1 MANGMNL
8 RRTRAV
14 ARKEILH
21 VLRDPRSL
29 IMALA
34 IPMVMLLL
42 FGYALSLDVDR
53 IPTLV
58 LDGDGTP
65 ESRALVERF
74 RGSRYFQILGFAEDY
89 AAIEREMDRNR
100 ILLGLVIPPGYSRSL
115 LSGEE
120 ATVQALLDG
129 SDSNT
134 ASIALGYVE
143 ALVGAY
149 ALDLRSEAL
158 QRLGGGTLELPVEP
172 QLRVWYNS
180 ELKSK
185 NYIVPGLIAVIMM
198 IIAALLTSLTIAR
211 EWEMGTMEQ
220 LLSTP
225 VRPAELVLGKM
236 TAYFTIGMVDM
247 AIALSVGVFL
257 FSVPLRGSVLFLFV
271 TCGVFLFG
279 ALCWGILLSALA
291 RSQLLAYQMGMI
303 TSFLPAFLLSGFV
316 YAIENMPTVVQVVTY
331 LVPARY
337 FITAL
342 RGIFLKGI
350 GPEVV
355 AAELAFLLAYAAATF
370 FIATRK
376 VSRKIA

>member
-1 MANGMNL
+1 
-8 RRTRAV
+8 
-14 ARKEILH
+14 
-21 VLRDPRSL
+21 
-29 IMALA
+29 MALA

-53 IPTLV
+53 IPTLI
-58 LDGDGTP
+58 LDGDRSP

-74 RGSRYFQILGFAEDY
+74 HGSRYFQILGFVEEY

-100 ILLGLVIPPGYSRSL
+100 ILLGLVIPRGYSRSL
-115 LSGEE
+115 LSGEQ
-120 ATVQALLDG
+120 ATIQALLDG

-158 QRLGGGTLELPVEP
+158 QRQGGGTLEPPVQP
-172 QLRVWYNS
+172 QLRVWYNT

-316 YAIENMPTVVQVVTY
+316 YAIENMPTIVQLVTY

-350 GPEVV
+350 GPELI

-376 VSRKIA
+376 VGQRIA

>member
-1 MANGMNL
+1 MNL
-8 RRTRAV
+8 RRARAV
-14 ARKEILH
+14 ARKEFLH

-58 LDGDGTP
+58 LDADRSP

-74 RGSRYFQILGFAEDY
+74 RGSRYFQILGFADDY
-89 AAIEREMDRNR
+89 ATLEREMDRNR
-100 ILLGLVIPPGYSRSL
+100 VLLGLVIPPGYARSL
-115 LSGEE
+115 LSGQE
-120 ATVQALLDG
+120 AAVQALLDG

-143 ALVGAY
+143 ALVATY

-158 QRLGGGTLELPVEP
+158 QRLGAGSLELPVEP

-211 EWEMGTMEQ
+211 EWEMGTMEH
-220 LLSTP
+220 LMSTP

-236 TAYFTIGMVDM
+236 AAYFTIGIVDM
-247 AIALSVGVFL
+247 AIALGVGVFL
-257 FSVPLRGSVLFLFV
+257 FSVPFRGSVLFLFV
-271 TCGVFLFG
+271 TCGIFLFG
-279 ALCWGILLSALA
+279 ALGWGILLSALA

-316 YAIENMPTVVQVVTY
+316 YAIENMPTVVQLVTY

-350 GPEVV
+350 GPELIAV
-355 AAELAFLLAYAAATF
+355 ELGFLLIYAAAVF
-370 FIATRK
+370 FLATRK

>member
-1 MANGMNL
+1 
-8 RRTRAV
+8 
-14 ARKEILH
+14 
-21 VLRDPRSL
+21 
-29 IMALA
+29 
-34 IPMVMLLL
+34 
-42 FGYALSLDVDR
+42 
-53 IPTLV
+53 
-58 LDGDGTP
+58 
-65 ESRALVERF
+65 
-74 RGSRYFQILGFAEDY
+74 
-89 AAIEREMDRNR
+89 
-100 ILLGLVIPPGYSRSL
+100 
-115 LSGEE
+115 
-120 ATVQALLDG
+120 
-129 SDSNT
+129 
-134 ASIALGYVE
+134 
-143 ALVGAY
+143 
-149 ALDLRSEAL
+149 
-158 QRLGGGTLELPVEP
+158 
-172 QLRVWYNS
+172 
-180 ELKSK
+180 
-185 NYIVPGLIAVIMM
+185 
-198 IIAALLTSLTIAR
+198 LLTSLTIAR
-211 EWEMGTMEQ
+211 EWETGTMEQ

-236 TAYFTIGMVDM
+236 TAYFTIGIVDM

-316 YAIENMPTVVQVVTY
+316 YAIENMPTVVQLVTY

-350 GPEVV
+350 GPELV